1 MVPPDARA
9 FLSTVDFTKL
19 LIGTIDKLCVEGM
32 AIADFSMGMLRTQ
45 LDAGGDSRVFDC
57 LVTDAAVSEGVPAFG
72 GGVAWLGAPFRPE
85 DFRRETR
92 AMVREP
98 PATSMK
104 GSLM

>member
-72 GGVAWLGAPFRPE
+72 GGSPGWVLRSVPRISGVKRGPWSANRPL
-85 DFRRETR
+85 R
-92 AMVREP
+92 A
-98 PATSMK
+98 
-104 GSLM
+104 

>member
-1 MVPPDARA
+1 
-9 FLSTVDFTKL
+9 
-19 LIGTIDKLCVEGM
+19 M